1 MGNWNPDWDDK
12 EYAAYLA
19 YHRLD
24 EIHRDWAIK
33 RFRRW
38 LELLSVGEIKTSRS
52 ISTNKEEEDWLI
64 AHLGAPGPEVKLD
77 KETLNWLMNNMESL
91 IEFPSELSSR
101 LKLENAIKIRSD
113 EQLKSEIKYDI
124 QRAERLDL
132 IVSKLRNKVD
142 GINAVER
149 FFFGTRLR
157 HNVIR
162 EAERLEARAKQLRKR
177 ASNTKC

>member
-19 YHRLD
+19 YHRPD
-24 EIHRDWAIK
+24 EIHRDWALK
-33 RFRRW
+33 RFKRW
-38 LELLSVGEIKTSRS
+38 LELLSIGEIRTSRL
-52 ISTNKEEEDWLI
+52 IYANKKEEDWSI
-64 AHLGAPGPEVKLD
+64 KEFGAPGPEVKLD

-101 LKLENAIKIRSD
+101 LKLESAIKIRSD
-113 EQLKSEIKYDI
+113 ELLKSGIKYDI
-124 QRAERLDL
+124 QKAERLEL

-157 HNVIR
+157 HHIIR
-162 EAERLEARAKQLRKR
+162 EAERLETIAKQLRKR